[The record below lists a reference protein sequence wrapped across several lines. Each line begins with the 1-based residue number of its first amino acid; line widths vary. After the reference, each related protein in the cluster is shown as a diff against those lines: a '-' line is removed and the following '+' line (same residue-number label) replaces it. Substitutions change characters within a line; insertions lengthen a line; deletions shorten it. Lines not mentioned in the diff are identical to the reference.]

1 MEKSTVGESM
11 PLFVG
16 FEGKVPSLTTLFTL
30 CVSDLNGLLR
40 KFVKRQKEKGENKWE
55 VMKC

>member
-1 MEKSTVGESM
+1 MGESM